1 MDRRKGE
8 WRIARGWWATM
19 LICLVIVSVLLS
31 WALYNR
37 VFTSYVPV
45 TITSERV
52 GLMMDPGSQVKM
64 RGVEVGRVDSVAV
77 GENQTARIT
86 LALKPAA
93 VKYMPANIEAQIS
106 ASTAFG
112 RKYVDLI
119 EPDDPSPTRLSVGA
133 VLVSQ
138 NVSTEVNT
146 VFDNLVSLLNHVE
159 PAKLNATLSTLAD
172 GLRGRGERIGDAITS
187 ANQVLAQLNQRS
199 ETIRQDW
206 QSFAGFNDTYA
217 GAAQD
222 ILSTFDAASTT
233 STAIVDNAEALDA
246 LLLNV
251 IGLAQSGIDLLG
263 PSKDTL
269 VRAVDVLEPTTNLLH
284 KYDPTITCLL
294 VGAKTALDKGAYE
307 AVGGNG
313 RTLIV
318 DAALLLGNDPYAY
331 PDNLPIVAAKGGP
344 GGKPSCGSLPDATKN
359 FPVRYLVTDTGWGT
373 GMDVRP
379 NIGLG
384 HPCYANY
391 LPVTRAVPE
400 PPSIRCQGPPSPGL
414 VTPAPGPLPLPPL
427 APPPAGAAD
436 GATPPPT
443 P

>member
-1 MDRRKGE
+1 
-8 WRIARGWWATM
+8 
-19 LICLVIVSVLLS
+19 
-31 WALYNR
+31 
-37 VFTSYVPV
+37 
-45 TITSERV
+45 
-52 GLMMDPGSQVKM
+52 
-64 RGVEVGRVDSVAV
+64 
-77 GENQTARIT
+77 
-86 LALKPAA
+86 
-93 VKYMPANIEAQIS
+93 
-106 ASTAFG
+106 
-112 RKYVDLI
+112 
-119 EPDDPSPTRLSVGA
+119 
-133 VLVSQ
+133 
-138 NVSTEVNT
+138 
-146 VFDNLVSLLNHVE
+146 
-159 PAKLNATLSTLAD
+159 
-172 GLRGRGERIGDAITS
+172 
-187 ANQVLAQLNQRS
+187 
-199 ETIRQDW
+199 
-206 QSFAGFNDTYA
+206 
-217 GAAQD
+217 
-222 ILSTFDAASTT
+222 
-233 STAIVDNAEALDA
+233 
-246 LLLNV
+246 
-251 IGLAQSGIDLLG
+251 
-263 PSKDTL
+263 L